1 MAFILSWCAWRIIA
15 LPGPAII
22 SMPVGPPGRSEEGCH
37 VLVCEPVAESCSHK
51 QGSRLG
57 CCDDN
62 AEFHVVIWIRDEA
75 QPAVSLLAPDVTGEE
90 VEWARD
96 HTHRSE
102 VLHCARAYGDQQ
114 SS

>member
-15 LPGPAII
+15 LPRPAII

-37 VLVCEPVAESCSHK
+37 VLVCESVADSCSHK

-62 AEFHVVIWIRDEA
+62 DEFHVVSWIRDEA

-90 VEWARD
+90 VDWARD
-96 HTHRSE
+96 HTQSSE
-102 VLHCARAYGDQQ
+102 VLHCAWGYGDQQ
-114 SS
+114 SG